1 MDMRMVH
8 SLVVNENE
16 ASPGVMIVVHL
27 QSQVPKPDTDEF
39 VLKTGFMCLKSG
51 MSISCFPYGMDRI
64 EPHAWLDWPK
74 YHNMMER
81 PTITVDNVTYVAIRA
96 KGHDD
101 ARGLYGAV
109 LKRSAIPAAVRV
121 RAGVRSELST
131 PQRVAAKPAKLVQH
145 LMGEDAMEEVS
156 DCVASVETFDTSPAF
171 MSVEMR
177 NAVNQMVSES
187 VQGHVAELNRTLGE
201 KIESLGQVLMSH
213 FSGAIRNAL
222 PAPVDAVQ
230 PGQLQRQ
237 LALRQ
242 DTHRN
247 V

>member
-1 MDMRMVH
+1 
-8 SLVVNENE
+8 
-16 ASPGVMIVVHL
+16 
-27 QSQVPKPDTDEF
+27 
-39 VLKTGFMCLKSG
+39 
-51 MSISCFPYGMDRI
+51 
-64 EPHAWLDWPK
+64 
-74 YHNMMER
+74 
-81 PTITVDNVTYVAIRA
+81 
-96 KGHDD
+96 
-101 ARGLYGAV
+101 
-109 LKRSAIPAAVRV
+109 
-121 RAGVRSELST
+121 
-131 PQRVAAKPAKLVQH
+131 
-145 LMGEDAMEEVS
+145 MGEDAMEEVS

-213 FSGAIRNAL
+213 FGGVIRNAL

-230 PGQLQRQ
+230 PGQLHRQ

>member
-1 MDMRMVH
+1 
-8 SLVVNENE
+8 
-16 ASPGVMIVVHL
+16 
-27 QSQVPKPDTDEF
+27 
-39 VLKTGFMCLKSG
+39 
-51 MSISCFPYGMDRI
+51 
-64 EPHAWLDWPK
+64 
-74 YHNMMER
+74 
-81 PTITVDNVTYVAIRA
+81 
-96 KGHDD
+96 
-101 ARGLYGAV
+101 
-109 LKRSAIPAAVRV
+109 
-121 RAGVRSELST
+121 
-131 PQRVAAKPAKLVQH
+131 
-145 LMGEDAMEEVS
+145 MGEDAMEEVS

-213 FSGAIRNAL
+213 FGGVIRNAL